1 MIFFL
6 GTKKSRGFGFI
17 TYSMASEADAAFEEQ
32 PHTIDTNTIETK
44 WATLRE
50 KKKKAGVGGSTES
63 HHKLSIGGLNYSKTD
78 VTNKLDVK
86 GVEHKEAVVEAVP
99 AAVSIDPADD
109 LGGQMDFNTALR
121 EVLKSAFIH
130 DGLSRGHHQT
140 INALNKR
147 QAVFGPLFCILAE
160 NCKNAPYKNLVEA
173 LCRRNRIP
181 ILTVPD
187 NIQLGEY
194 AILSKLDADGKKRKV
209 VRCSSLV
216 VSDWGKEGPAHDFIR
231 EHFKQQTSN
240 PFPLMKPRF
249 PCVHIVTGKPCF

>member
-1 MIFFL
+1 
-6 GTKKSRGFGFI
+6 
-17 TYSMASEADAAFEEQ
+17 MASEADAAFEEQ
-32 PHTIDTNTIETK
+32 PHTIDTTTIEIK
-44 WATLRE
+44 RATLRE
-50 KKKKAGVGGSTES
+50 KMKKAGVGGSTES

-78 VTNKLDVK
+78 VTNMSDVK
-86 GVEHKEAVVEAVP
+86 GVEHKEAVVVAVP
-99 AAVSIDPADD
+99 TEVSIDPADD
-109 LGGQMDFNTALR
+109 LRGQMDFNTALR
-121 EVLKSAFIH
+121 EVLKSAVIH

-160 NCKNAPYKNLVEA
+160 NCKNTPYKNLVEA

-187 NIQLGEY
+187 NVQLGEY
-194 AILSKLDADGKKRKV
+194 AILSKLDAEGKKRKV

-240 PFPLMKPRF
+240 PFPVMKPRF
-249 PCVHIVTGKPCF
+249 PCVHIVTGRPCFQ

>member
-1 MIFFL
+1 M
-6 GTKKSRGFGFI
+6 T
-17 TYSMASEADAAFEEQ
+17 SEADAAFEGH
-32 PHTIDTNTIETK
+32 PHTIDNTIIETK
-44 WATLRE
+44 RAILRG
-50 KKKKAGVGGSTES
+50 KTKKAGVGGSTES
-63 HHKLSIGGLNYSKTD
+63 RHEVSIGSLNYSKTD
-78 VTNKLDVK
+78 VTNMSDVK
-86 GVEHKEAVVEAVP
+86 GVEHKGAVVKAVP
-99 AAVSIDPADD
+99 ATVSIDPADD

-121 EVLKSAFIH
+121 EVLKSALIH

-187 NIQLGEY
+187 NVQLGEY
-194 AILSKLDADGKKRKV
+194 ATLSKLDADCKKRKV

-216 VSDWGKEGPAHDFIR
+216 VSDWGKEGPAHDFIK

-249 PCVHIVTGKPCF
+249 PCVHIVTGKPCFQ